1 MLRNSACMDKPKH
14 ATAHARG
21 GSSSAPSAG
30 NLKSPFVMIGGSLL
44 LVGAILGVLLYFDVH
59 EQLLRLLEWMDQ
71 QGPIAAVLFIVLM
84 AAFVVFC
91 LPGIFMTVGAGF
103 VFGLIEGTI
112 YIVVGTLIGA
122 TLAFLIARHLFG
134 ERASKFIL
142 ARSSLHVVGE
152 EMAKHDFKVVMLTR
166 LIPFFPGKLSNYF
179 FGLTSFSLRGYVLGS
194 LVGFIPFSL
203 HNAYIGSLAA
213 DIASM
218 SEGLGRSPLQWA
230 FYGLGF
236 VATVV
241 ALIWFNKLAQR
252 ALANYTKEADAGASV
267 AKPAE
272 TTS

>member
-1 MLRNSACMDKPKH
+1 MDKPSN
-14 ATAHARG
+14 APAAAA
-21 GSSSAPSAG
+21 SAKGAG
-30 NLKSPFVMIGGSLL
+30 TLKSPFVMIGGSLL
-44 LVGAILGVLLYFDVH
+44 LVGALLGVLIYFDVH

-71 QGPIAAVLFIVLM
+71 QGPMAALLFIVLM
-84 AAFVVFC
+84 AVFVVLC
-91 LPGIFMTVGAGF
+91 LPGIFMTIGAGF
-103 VFGLIEGTI
+103 VFGVIEGTV
-112 YIVVGTLIGA
+112 YIVIGTVIGA

-142 ARSSLHVVGE
+142 AHSNLHVVGN

-194 LVGFIPFSL
+194 FVGFIPFSL
-203 HNAYIGSLAA
+203 HNAYIGSITA

-218 SEGLGRSPLQWA
+218 SEGVGRSPVQWA

-236 VATVV
+236 VATIV

-252 ALANYTKEADAGASV
+252 ALANYTKEADAEAS
-267 AKPAE
+267 ATKSAE
-272 TTS
+272 TAS